1 MTADGPS
8 LPARLALTAGP
19 LPAPGTLP
27 DRYPYESI
35 DPVREGFVERDG
47 VHSWYAQFGDRG
59 PWLAFAPV
67 YQIANAHLL
76 RGVVPWL
83 AQHFRVVVGDLRG
96 NGRSDR
102 PTSPEQY
109 SFDHYHADFVAIL
122 DRLEVDRVA
131 VVGISAAA
139 MTVLRV
145 AAEQPERVSHL
156 VIAGGFASRL
166 LTTPDA
172 AADARGVLGR
182 MRADWPAY
190 LDEFFGIVFSEPHS
204 TKPYEDG
211 VLRGGAA
218 TDGAT
223 VAMGLAGWF
232 NADLREHAKRVRC
245 PALVIHGDDD
255 RRVAYANGQQIAALV
270 PGARL
275 LTVGAGGHLMPARD
289 PVAFA
294 IAVRDFVGAAPAR
307 STWVRAMARKRRA
320 LFVSS
325 AIGLGHVQRDL
336 AIAREL
342 RALEPDLEIDWFTV
356 HPASAYL
363 EREGERL
370 HPITARLANESRH
383 FEAQAGEHDL
393 QAFFA
398 LRTMDEVMARNF
410 LVFAELLREEHYDI
424 VIGDEAWEVD
434 YHYHE
439 NPELKRQPFVFLTDF
454 VGCLPMEEGNEREAY
469 LCADRNADEIEHVAR
484 YPWIRDRAI
493 FVGNAEDVSDLPFG
507 PRPAGHPRLDSA
519 QLRVLRLRAAVRSE
533 APRRQRR
540 LAGAPRLPARREA
553 RRRRGRRHRR
563 RRAAAA
569 PHRRFVPGDEAARPR
584 AADGARRRP
593 ARRARDT
600 AGSRRPRRP
609 ALRAQPVR
617 APRVLRLGARPGR
630 PQHVHGAGRDAAA
643 VPELPAR
650 APLRAVHPCQEPPPQ
665 LLRRLLGAVSRALD
679 RRARRACA
687 PGDAFDAGLQAGRDR
702 RRGARGARDPRRHG
716 EPIVGDTMTSALRPS
731 FFRDPGSLQG
741 SAGVRRVDLGG
752 ARAHLRHRAVLAGA
766 LPHRARPGPRPALEG
781 RVPLPLARE
790 VAARDPRRDGVAARG

>member
-1 MTADGPS
+1 VKPDRA
-8 LPARLALTAGP
+8 PAPERLARTAGA
-19 LPAPGTLP
+19 LPAPRTLP
-27 DRYPYESI
+27 EPYPYESI
-35 DPVREGFVERDG
+35 APIREGFVERDG
-47 VHSWYAQFGDRG
+47 IRSWYAQFGASG

-67 YQIANAHLL
+67 YQIANAYWL
-76 RGVVPWL
+76 RGIVPWL

-122 DRLEVDRVA
+122 DRLEADRVA
-131 VVGISAAA
+131 LVGVSAAA

-145 AAEQPERVSHL
+145 AAEQPERVTHL
-156 VIAGGFASRL
+156 VTAGGFASRL
-166 LTTPDA
+166 LDTPE
-172 AADARGVLGR
+172 AADQARGALAR

-190 LDEFFGIVFSEPHS
+190 LDEFFSIVFSEPHS

-211 VLRGGAA
+211 VIRGGAA

-223 VAMGLAGWF
+223 VAMGMAGWF
-232 NADLREHAKRVRC
+232 GADVREHAKRVRC
-245 PALVIHGDDD
+245 PTLVIHGDDD
-255 RRVAYANGQQIAALV
+255 RRVAYSNGERIAALV

-275 LTVGAGGHLMPARD
+275 LTIGAGGHLTAARD

-336 AIAREL
+336 AIAREM
-342 RALEPDLEIDWFTV
+342 RALQPDLEIDWFTV
-356 HPASAYL
+356 HPASTYL

-469 LCADRNADEIEHVAR
+469 LCADRNADDIEHVAR

-493 FVGNAEDVSDLPFG
+493 FVGNPEDVPDLPFG
-507 PRPAGHPRLDSA
+507 PGLPVIRDWT
-519 QLRVLRLRAAVRSE
+519 
-533 APRRQRR
+533 RRNFAFSGYALPFDPES
-540 LAGAPRLPARREA
+540 LA
-553 RRRRGRRHRR
+553 
-563 RRAAAA
+563 
-569 PHRRFVPGDEAARPR
+569 
-584 AADGARRRP
+584 
-593 ARRARDT
+593 DT
-600 AGSRRPRRP
+600 D
-609 ALRAQPVR
+609 ALRARHGYRRDEKLVVAAVGGTAVG
-617 APRVLRLGARPGR
+617 APLLRHIADSFPAMKRR
-630 PQHVHGAGRDAAA
+630 
-643 VPELPAR
+643 VPELRMVLVAGPRVVRETLPVHDGLDVRPYVHNLFEHLACSDLALVQGGLSTCMELVATRRPFLSFPLERHFEQCIHVRNRLHNYCADCSVRFRELSTDELAERAVAAMHSTPAYKPVETDGAAR
-650 APLRAVHPCQEPPPQ
+650 A
-665 LLRRLLGAVSRALD
+665 
-679 RRARRACA
+679 
-687 PGDAFDAGLQAGRDR
+687 
-702 RRGARGARDPRRHG
+702 
-716 EPIVGDTMTSALRPS
+716 
-731 FFRDPGSLQG
+731 
-741 SAGVRRVDLGG
+741 
-752 ARAHLRHRAVLAGA
+752 
-766 LPHRARPGPRPALEG
+766 
-781 RVPLPLARE
+781 ARE
-790 VAARDPRRDGVAARG
+790 ILAVMENRSWATP